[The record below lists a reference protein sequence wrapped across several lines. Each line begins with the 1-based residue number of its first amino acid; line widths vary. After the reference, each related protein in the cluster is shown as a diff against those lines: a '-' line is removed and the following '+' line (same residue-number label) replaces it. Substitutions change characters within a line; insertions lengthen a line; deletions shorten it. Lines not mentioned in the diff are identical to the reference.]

1 MAKGKPP
8 EWLDLAQ
15 IVTTVGVQGELKVR
29 PETDDPLR
37 LKELAEVS
45 ALLATGARETLGVE
59 RVTQRKDGT
68 VIAKFK
74 GFDAP
79 ETAARLRQARLQI
92 PFAEAKRKP
101 GQVLYADMLGLVA
114 VDDATDAPLGVVT
127 EVLRAGQDILEIRTE
142 AGDEVM
148 VPWVEAF
155 VGRIDLVARQ
165 VRLKT
170 IEGLFE

>member
-1 MAKGKPP
+1 MTMGKPP
-8 EWLDLAQ
+8 DWLDIAS
-15 IVTTVGVQGELKVR
+15 IFSTVGVQGELKIR
-29 PETDDPLR
+29 PDTDDPLR
-37 LKELAEVS
+37 LKELPTVS
-45 ALLATGARETLGVE
+45 ALLATGARETLEVE
-59 RVTQRKDGT
+59 RVTLRKDGT

-79 ETAARLRQARLQI
+79 ETAARLRQARLQV

-101 GQVLYADMLGLVA
+101 GQVLYADVLGLVA
-114 VDDATDAPLGVVT
+114 VDDETSAPLGVVT

-148 VPWVEAF
+148 VPWVDAF
-155 VGRIDLVARQ
+155 VVRVDLVARQ
-165 VRLKT
+165 IRLKP